1 MAGAQGQKEDS
12 VGGVTMGG
20 VTPTLTE
27 AKRVGLARVTL
38 LSLWIQDH
46 HYFSLKRNFCEAG

>member
-1 MAGAQGQKEDS
+1 
-12 VGGVTMGG
+12 MGG